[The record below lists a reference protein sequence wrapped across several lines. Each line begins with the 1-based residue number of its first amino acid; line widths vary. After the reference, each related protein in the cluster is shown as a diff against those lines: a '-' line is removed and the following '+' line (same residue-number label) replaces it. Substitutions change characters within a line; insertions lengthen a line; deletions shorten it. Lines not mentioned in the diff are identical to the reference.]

1 MLKRK
6 CMNKNSWTTLKPP
19 NKFVRKWL
27 NDSWTSSNVA
37 NKSDSKKSIVV
48 SNSVSKTVT
57 YQFLFLLATDD
68 LRKEAGKFFVHQ
80 CQMEREKQLMDKKKA
95 IDQKIMEE
103 QVYAQLWALDLQAKE
118 QRERQEAEEKKKRIG
133 DTMAVLDWQKET
145 RQQNKQQ
152 EKQMTEQE
160 RKMLR
165 EQWIREQE
173 AEQEIDRQKLI
184 LNRERNLELIR
195 HNEAEKVLRDEQMKT
210 EKERDREML

>member
-1 MLKRK
+1 
-6 CMNKNSWTTLKPP
+6 
-19 NKFVRKWL
+19 
-27 NDSWTSSNVA
+27 
-37 NKSDSKKSIVV
+37 
-48 SNSVSKTVT
+48 
-57 YQFLFLLATDD
+57 
-68 LRKEAGKFFVHQ
+68 
-80 CQMEREKQLMDKKKA
+80 MEREKQLMDKKKA